1 MNNAKQTLTICQKLW
16 EMIMNEQSE
25 IKYLWNSTRQ
35 GQSSSTMKLSEP
47 QMANGESYIESI
59 QVSYKTL

>member
-1 MNNAKQTLTICQKLW
+1 
-16 EMIMNEQSE
+16 MNEQSE

-47 QMANGESYIESI
+47 QMANGESDIESI